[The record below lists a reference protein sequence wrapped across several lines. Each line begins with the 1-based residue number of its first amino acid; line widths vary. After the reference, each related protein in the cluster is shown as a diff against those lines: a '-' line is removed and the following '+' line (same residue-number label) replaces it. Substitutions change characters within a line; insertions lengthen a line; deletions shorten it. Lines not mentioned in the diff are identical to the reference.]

1 MLSLSEYKKILGE
14 DAQGMTDKEIEEL
27 RDAQRNLA
35 EIVFEHW
42 QKNRK
47 NDSNTMAFISLG

>member
-14 DAQGMTDKEIEEL
+14 NAQGMTDEEIEEL
-27 RDAQRNLA
+27 RDAHRNLA

-47 NDSNTMAFISLG
+47 NNSNTMVFISFS